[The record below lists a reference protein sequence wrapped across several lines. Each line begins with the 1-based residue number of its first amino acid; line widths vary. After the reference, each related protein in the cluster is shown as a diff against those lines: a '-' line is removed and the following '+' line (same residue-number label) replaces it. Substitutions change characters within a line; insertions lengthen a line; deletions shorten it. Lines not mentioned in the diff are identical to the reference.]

1 MRYEVRPLVAW
12 TDPETRPRE
21 PHAFRSTW
29 QSTLDLLARETAH
42 LGTRLVIIQLDVT
55 EGDIRRDGMIRADA
69 KVGHPGAV
77 VSFESRFGPL
87 RYSADTYRSRY
98 DMPGWQANVR
108 AVALSLEAL
117 RSVDRWG
124 VCTRGEQYRG
134 WTPIEAPRA
143 SEFPSSDAA
152 AKWMREYADDALG
165 LGEFPSFGA
174 LYRAMAKLM
183 HPDNGG
189 PRADWDRLD
198 AARRM
203 LADAGMM

>member
-1 MRYEVRPLVAW
+1 MRYEVRPLGAW

-21 PHAFRSTW
+21 PHAFRATW
-29 QSTLDLLARETAH
+29 QSTLDLLARETAY
-42 LGTRLVIIQLDVT
+42 LGTRLVVIQLDET
-55 EGDIRRDGMIRADA
+55 EGEIRLDGMIRAGA

-77 VSFESRFGPL
+77 VSFESKFGPL
-87 RYSADTYRSRY
+87 RYAADTYRGRY

-124 VCTRGEQYRG
+124 VSKRGEQYRG

-143 SEFPSSDAA
+143 SEFPSADAA
-152 AKWMREYADDALG
+152 ATWMRAYADGLG
-165 LGEFPSFGA
+165 LGAFSSHA
-174 LYRAMAKLM
+174 AMYRAMAKLM
-183 HPDNGG
+183 HPDNGA